1 MRKIASL
8 LVVGLLLMTSMMAFA
23 GGSDENFV
31 HTLPE
36 EFVELPVEVPSGGVM
51 PRIDCNH
58 TYGEERDYGFD
69 QYDCGRYV
77 EYYEISCRECGAF
90 LRNEDTHYGTNDE
103 HVGGLEYGELYK
115 ENGYWYRDVFCGG
128 CGAYLTTNVYDY

>member
-36 EFVELPVEVPSGGVM
+36 EFVNCPWKCPPAV
-51 PRIDCNH
+51 
-58 TYGEERDYGFD
+58 
-69 QYDCGRYV
+69 
-77 EYYEISCRECGAF
+77 
-90 LRNEDTHYGTNDE
+90 
-103 HVGGLEYGELYK
+103 
-115 ENGYWYRDVFCGG
+115 
-128 CGAYLTTNVYDY
+128 